1 MFAGAALTRPIGQ
14 FLPLALLPLFFVAT
28 GFKQLWAAL
37 PRGLLFSSIGLALVF
52 GWVFRNHQVAGISSL
67 SSTAESVLVY
77 YSAPAVVEIAE
88 DVDKST
94 ATGRIN
100 AMIRARIPS
109 GILPPAEMA
118 ELERQVAFDI
128 FRQYPVSTLKV
139 YLRGIVQFL
148 MNPGLDNICALLS
161 RASDVK
167 GCHAT
172 ESMGRPN
179 FVERVQGKFG
189 GMDGAQMM
197 IAVWSML
204 FLLTL
209 YVFSAIGAYALIK
222 RGQWFELFSLA
233 IIIIYLIVLSAGGQT
248 TSRFRVPT
256 MPYWSVLAGVGWGL
270 IRERFAMRRGVA
282 LQNETQGI

>member
-1 MFAGAALTRPIGQ
+1 
-14 FLPLALLPLFFVAT
+14 LPLFVVET

-37 PRGLLFSSIGLALVF
+37 LRGLLFSLIGLALIF
-52 GWVFRNHQVAGISSL
+52 GWVVRNHQVAGISSL

-77 YSAPAVVEIAE
+77 YSAPAVLEIAE
-88 DVDKST
+88 DVDKKT
-94 ATGRIN
+94 ATSRIN
-100 AMIRARIPS
+100 AMIQARIPS
-109 GILPPAEMA
+109 GNLPPAEIA

-139 YLRGIVQFL
+139 YLGGILQFL
-148 MNPGLDNICALLS
+148 VNPGLDNICALLS

-167 GCHAT
+167 GCVAT
-172 ESMGRPN
+172 RSILRPS

-189 GMDGAQMM
+189 GMDGTQLV

-209 YVFSAIGAYALIK
+209 YVLSAVGAYALI
-222 RGQWFELFSLA
+222 RRNQWFELLSLG
-233 IIIIYLIVLSAGGQT
+233 IIIVYLIVLSAGGQT

-256 MPYWSVLAGVGWGL
+256 MPYWAVLAGVGWGL
-270 IRERFAMRRGVA
+270 IVERFAMRRGA
-282 LQNETQGI
+282 GSQIETQGIQSA